1 MGDTAPLGKA
11 EAPRT
16 IDGVAGA
23 DSIAPPPENPRLWC
37 HHCNTQLE
45 LSRSP
50 MGFFCGWKAGIRSQG
65 HEDVSIYLHVF
76 ITEYTPKK
84 LR

>member
-50 MGFFCGWKAGIRSQG
+50 WVFCGWKAGIMSQG
-65 HEDVSIYLHVF
+65 HEDVSKKNMHVF
-76 ITEYTPKK
+76 YN
-84 LR
+84 